1 MKKFLA
7 ILLMASLLLVAVLPV
22 GALAESKTT
31 VYRVKTNGG
40 NLNMRSGAGT
50 KYAVTGSLKNGTAFT
65 VQKKSGNWYKI
76 KTLKAGKV
84 GWISKN
90 YTTTRAY
97 ALVATNQKGL
107 NIRKGPG
114 TGYAILGSSP
124 KGAKIL
130 VKYIQGNWAYVTYS
144 GVSGWSSRSW
154 LKWVA

>member
-7 ILLMASLLLVAVLPV
+7 ILLMVTLLVAVLPA
-22 GALAESKTT
+22 GALAASKTT

-50 KYAVTGSLKNGTAFT
+50 KYAVTGSLVNGTAFT
-65 VQKKSGNWYKI
+65 VTKKSGNWYKI
-76 KTLKAGKV
+76 KTLKNGRV

-97 ALVATNQKGL
+97 ALVATNEKGL

-130 VKYIQGNWAYVTYS
+130 AKYVQGNWAYVTYA
-144 GVSGWSSRSW
+144 GTSGWSSLTW
-154 LKWVA
+154 LEWVH